1 MTILDKFV
9 RSAAFVPTSV
19 NEYFAL
25 QLARIL
31 KDESNLSFYLQV
43 CDHFSQDHV
52 LNVYRQV
59 TTDSAVSAAEQFRSS
74 IIN

>member
-1 MTILDKFV
+1 MSILDKFV
-9 RSAAFVPTSV
+9 RSTAFVPTSV

-31 KDESNLSFYLQV
+31 NDELNLSYYLHV

-52 LNVYRQV
+52 LSVYRQIAAK
-59 TTDSAVSAAEQFRSS
+59 SAVPAAERFRSS

>member
-1 MTILDKFV
+1 MSILDKFV
-9 RSAAFVPTSV
+9 RSTAFVPTSV

-25 QLARIL
+25 QLARVL
-31 KDESNLSFYLQV
+31 KDESNLSFYLQL

-59 TTDSAVSAAEQFRSS
+59 SANSAVPPAEQFRSS